1 MNTTKHAEIDVLQ
14 YIKSFFNSFISLQ
27 LFNFT
32 IELKKTRFMKNVILL
47 TTCFLVS
54 FTSFSQRGKNNDYT
68 VTTQNTEVNA
78 YTPLTQNALLGAT
91 TITMQSTALTNTVLT
106 SPLESGDLILIIQMQ
121 GASMDIDLTPTVDWG
136 GDYTAPFN
144 HLGDWK
150 DHQEKWGAVT
160 SYNQA
165 GKFEYAQIANVLDG
179 TTVELSCALK
189 NAYTT
194 SGHTQIVRVPR
205 FANLTVN
212 ANASITAPAWNGS
225 IGGIVA
231 IEIDQ
236 NLNLP
241 DVTSIISVNGK
252 GFRGGQSNDNQTNG
266 SFSGSDPLE
275 RGYLASSNNRTGAE
289 KGEGIGGGRDEYI
302 ALYSLYC
309 KSAPANGGGGGNN
322 HNAGGGGGSNVG
334 TGNYLG
340 FGVPNPIYASFW
352 NMEMTP
358 IGGQVSSGGGRGG
371 YSYSTSDQNENTVG
385 PNNNLWSGDK
395 RRDEG
400 GLGGHPLTY
409 DPTRLFFGG
418 GGGAGDQNFSSAPNQ
433 VGIGGNG
440 GGLILL
446 DVFGSVTGS
455 GSIQANG
462 ATGGSSN
469 PTNNTNPGP
478 TQKVGNDAAGGGGAG
493 GTIRISN
500 NTPLPSS
507 LTLQAN
513 GGAGGNQAFYA
524 GAFAANPTM
533 EADGPGGGGTG
544 GLVTYTSGTPQVSI
558 LGGNAG
564 TTNSTHVTNFP
575 VNGATG
581 GATGIT
587 NTDVNFYDLQVANA
601 NLCGGASAST
611 TLTATVIGTLPV
623 GSTVI
628 WFDEP
633 FAGNAIATGLSYTTP
648 NLTQTTTY
656 YVGICPGDFRIPVTI
671 TIGEQPTIS
680 GTPTII
686 DASCTANSGS
696 ITGLTVSGG
705 QPTYTFE
712 WNGQVQQDI
721 DFLNANAG
729 SYTLVVTDQNGCTA
743 QAGPFDILSQAGPF
757 IDDASIVITPSTCQG
772 SDGSIEGIQTDGI
785 VYIWNGVPG
794 SLDLFNIPAGSYSL
808 IVEDANGCQ
817 AVAGPYQI
825 TQPAVPSVDET
836 NLVITPATCG
846 NPNGSITGLQVSAG
860 IIQYEWN
867 GDPTMNQDLIDVPAG
882 VYSLIIT
889 SAEQCSFVAGPY
901 TIPDAAGPTIEIS
914 NMQITNA
921 TCNTPNG
928 SITGIT
934 TSGGT
939 APLTISW
946 SNNVATLN
954 NSNIA
959 AGSYT
964 LTVTDANGCT
974 VTSGPHIVNTS
985 NGPQIDASQID
996 ITTESCAGNDA
1007 SITGIVVT
1015 GTGLTYNWNGTP
1027 STLDQT
1033 NISAGDYTLI
1043 VTDNNGCI
1051 AQAGPFTVV
1060 GATPISISSTGVT
1073 IVQPS
1078 CGQSNGSITGISVTG
1093 ESPLTSVWTPGNLST
1108 LDISNLAPGAY
1119 TLTVTSGNGCTA
1131 TSQVFTLNSS
1141 SAPDADYTYSPTLVD
1156 VNVPVSFNDASTGT
1170 ISTWN
1175 WLIDGQSF
1183 TDENPSYIFTLE
1195 GSYPVTLLITD
1206 ANGCTDEVT
1215 KIIQIIDDLT
1225 VPNVLTL
1232 NNDGINDVFEIQ
1244 GLTEGTSLIVLNRW
1258 GNVVYSTSNYLNDWK
1273 GIDSSG
1279 AELVEG
1285 VYTYSIKNVKG
1296 ETIHGFLH
1304 LFRD

>member
-1 MNTTKHAEIDVLQ
+1 MKHVLVLVT
-14 YIKSFFNSFISLQ
+14 IILTSFSL
-27 LFNFT
+27 
-32 IELKKTRFMKNVILL
+32 
-47 TTCFLVS
+47 
-54 FTSFSQRGKNNDYT
+54 FSQRGKNNDYT
-68 VTTQNTEVNA
+68 VTSQNTEVNA
-78 YTPLTQNALLGAT
+78 YTVLSQNALLGAT
-91 TITMQSTALTNTVLT
+91 TITMQNTTLTNTVLT
-106 SPLESGDLILIIQMQ
+106 APLAPGDLLLVIQMQ
-121 GASMDIDLTPTVDWG
+121 GASMDIDLTPTLDWG

-165 GKFEYAQIANVLDG
+165 GKFEYVQVAAVLDP

-194 SGHTQIVRVPR
+194 TGHTQIVRVPR
-205 FANLTVN
+205 FSNLTIN
-212 ANASITAPAWNGS
+212 ANSSITAPAWNGNT
-225 IGGIVA
+225 GGIVA

-241 DVTSIISVNGK
+241 DVTSLITVNGK
-252 GFRGGQSNDNQTNG
+252 GFRGGQSNDNQTDG

-275 RGYLASSNNRTGAE
+275 RGYIGSSNNRAGAE
-289 KGEGIGGGRDEYI
+289 KGEGIGGNRDEYI
-302 ALYSLYC
+302 ALFSLYC

-334 TGNYLG
+334 TGTYLG
-340 FGVPNPIYASFW
+340 FGVPNPAYTAFW
-352 NMEMTP
+352 NMEVTP
-358 IGGQVSSGGGRGG
+358 IGGQTSAGGGRGG
-371 YSYSTSDQNENTVG
+371 YTYSTSDQNESTVG

-395 RRDEG
+395 RRNEG
-400 GLGGHPLTY
+400 GLGGHPLAY

-418 GGGAGDQNFSSAPNQ
+418 GGGAGDQNFASAPNQ
-433 VGIGGNG
+433 VALGGNG
-440 GGLILL
+440 GGIILL

-455 GSIQANG
+455 GSLQANG

-500 NTPLPSS
+500 NNPLPST

-544 GLVTYTSGTPQVSI
+544 GLITYTSGTPQTSI

-564 TTNSTHVTNFP
+564 TTNSAHVTNFP

-581 GATGIT
+581 GAIGIT
-587 NTDVNFYDLQVANA
+587 NLDVNFYDLQASNA
-601 NLCGGASAST
+601 NLCGGGSAST

-633 FAGNAIATGLSYTTP
+633 FAGNALATGLSFTTP

-656 YVGICPGDFRIPVTI
+656 YVGICPGDFRIPVTV
-671 TIGEQPTIS
+671 TVGEQPVIS
-680 GTPTII
+680 GTATIT
-686 DASCTANSGS
+686 DVSCNANNGS
-696 ITGLTVSGG
+696 IIGLSVSGG
-705 QPTYTFE
+705 TPAYTFDWSGQPSTGIDLTNALPGTYT
-712 WNGQVQQDI
+712 
-721 DFLNANAG
+721 L
-729 SYTLVVTDQNGCTA
+729 TVTDQNGCSA
-743 QAGPFDILSQAGPF
+743 QSGPYEILSTSAPF
-757 IDDASIVITPSTCQG
+757 IDDMFMTITPSTCQG
-772 SDGSIEGIQTDGI
+772 SDGSIEGIQTDG
-785 VYIWNGVPG
+785 VVFIWNGVPG
-794 SLDLFNIPAGSYSL
+794 SLDLFNIPAGSYTL
-808 IVEDANGCQ
+808 TVQDANGCE
-817 AVAGPYQI
+817 AVSGPYQV
-825 TQPAVPSVDET
+825 TEPAIPSVDET

-846 NPNGSITGLQVSAG
+846 NPTGSITGLQVSAG

-867 GDPTMNQDLIDVPAG
+867 GDATSNQDLTDMPAG
-882 VYSLIIT
+882 TYTLIIT

-901 TIPDAAGPTIEIS
+901 VIPDAPSPTI
-914 NMQITNA
+914 NTTNLVITNA
-921 TCNTPNG
+921 TCNATNG

-939 APLTISW
+939 APLTIAW
-946 SNNVATLN
+946 SNGNPTLDN
-954 NSNIA
+954 LNLA

-964 LTVTDANGCT
+964 LLISDANGCT
-974 VTSGPHIVNTS
+974 ATSGPHQVNS
-985 NGPQIDASQID
+985 ANGPQIDASQVD
-996 ITTESCAGNDA
+996 ITSESCTGNDA
-1007 SITGIVVT
+1007 SITGITAT
-1015 GTGLTYNWNGTP
+1015 GTGLSFSWNGN
-1027 STLDQT
+1027 SAGLDLT
-1033 NISAGDYTLI
+1033 NITAGTYTLV
-1043 VTDNNGCI
+1043 VTDNNGCT

-1060 GATPISISSTGVT
+1060 GATPISLSTNAIS
-1073 IVQPS
+1073 IIQPS
-1078 CGQSNGSITGISVTG
+1078 CGQTNGSISGITVNG
-1093 ESPLTSVWTPGNLST
+1093 ENPISYLWTPGNLTT
-1108 LDISNLAPGAY
+1108 LDISNLAAGTY
-1119 TLTVTSGNGCTA
+1119 SLTITAGNGCTE
-1131 TSQVFTLNSS
+1131 TSGPYTLNPST
-1141 SAPDADYTYSPTLVD
+1141 APVADFTYTPNSID
-1156 VNVPVSFNDASTGT
+1156 VNVPVSFSDASTGS
-1170 ISTWN
+1170 ISG
-1175 WLIDGQSF
+1175 WLWTMNGQTF
-1183 TDENPSYIFTLE
+1183 TDENPIYVFTTE
-1195 GSYPVTLLITD
+1195 GSYPITLVVTD
-1206 ANGCTDEVT
+1206 ANGCTDTET
-1215 KIIQIIDDLT
+1215 KIIQIIDDLI

-1244 GLTEGTSLIVLNRW
+1244 GLTEGTSLVVLNRW
-1258 GNVVYSTSNYLNDWK
+1258 GNTVYSTSNYLNDWK

-1285 VYTYSIKNVKG
+1285 VYTYYVTNVKG
-1296 ETIHGFLH
+1296 ETLHGYIH